1 MWVRWPLQPLQPLQK
16 TQLQPPCGPSV
27 GSLCHPCITTTH
39 ISYSVLS
46 LKLPPP
52 PCAVLLHGNILIII
66 IITTI
71 TTITIT
77 ITILYVCLSI
87 YISMLCSKFLAWI
100 GTHTH
105 IYLYVYIWNSFGTWL
120 LQRTPHKITYGQ
132 RRSYPQQ
139 PKAKVQERQSE
150 EFQRFASRHVF
161 LRI

>member
-1 MWVRWPLQPLQPLQK
+1 MQPLQPLQK

-100 GTHTH
+100 GTHT
-105 IYLYVYIWNSFGTWL
+105 YTYMYISEIVLAHGFFKEPHTRLHMGSDAAIHNS
-120 LQRTPHKITYGQ
+120 
-132 RRSYPQQ
+132 RRPRCKSANQKNSKDLP
-139 PKAKVQERQSE
+139 RGMFS
-150 EFQRFASRHVF
+150 
-161 LRI
+161 